1 MISNP
6 KAPSERPR
14 RGPTHRRVPY
24 TVRFGGEPV
33 IAARLQAGGRCAPGP
48 GLLLAITLGLG
59 LGVRAPRLV
68 YAQDGGDESGVIYRQ
83 RTVYSFEGDTID
95 GDLMRPDGAYIEARK
110 EIQHSNLIQ
119 VRDSFRE
126 KVLESVVHL

>member
-1 MISNP
+1 MSTAGP
-6 KAPSERPR
+6 HLSRRAAPGR
-14 RGPTHRRVPY
+14 RRRFAFAFA
-24 TVRFGGEPV
+24 FGLALASS
-33 IAARLQAGGRCAPGP
+33 AAR
-48 GLLLAITLGLG
+48 
-59 LGVRAPRLV
+59 
-68 YAQDGGDESGVIYRQ
+68 AQDEGGDGSGVIYRQ